1 MAYWLWLN
9 SQWLALIKI
18 ENYTYKKPF
27 SQRAH
32 LKNKQVRPS
41 TKAHSGQERRLCHT
55 SRQFLSI
62 SFLNPSST
70 DLTPTVYSLMDK
82 SKINWLPES
91 ATCVQCSGLPMKRGG
106 FMRCKYQGCWGEG
119 GWSMGDTGG
128 KTWGLVLQT
137 PQQGSHLLSSAGK
150 LPPEGC
156 VVRSEATTE
165 FSCPIKIDNLL

>member
-18 ENYTYKKPF
+18 ENCTYKKPF

-41 TKAHSGQERRLCHT
+41 TKAHSGLERRLCHT
-55 SRQFLSI
+55 SWQFLSI

-82 SKINWLPES
+82 SKTNWLPES

-128 KTWGLVLQT
+128 K
-137 PQQGSHLLSSAGK
+137 
-150 LPPEGC
+150 PEGWSFRLHNR
-156 VVRSEATTE
+156 VVTCSPEQESYPQRAVLWGA
-165 FSCPIKIDNLL
+165 KLLQSFPVQ